1 MGTNEREQP
10 SRRAS
15 LMRLLAAALAGGIG
29 AFGLTA
35 AGHVSPSSAQPVV
48 ATPPPAVAPDG
59 APE

>member
-35 AGHVSPSSAQPVV
+35 GGHVSPAATPAS
-48 ATPPPAVAPDG
+48 ATPPPAVAPD
-59 APE
+59 ATPE

>member
-10 SRRAS
+10 GRRAS

-35 AGHVSPSSAQPVV
+35 GGHVLPAATPTT

-59 APE
+59 LPE

>member
-35 AGHVSPSSAQPVV
+35 GGHVSAAATPAS
-48 ATPPPAVAPDG
+48 ATPPPAVAPD
-59 APE
+59 ATPE